1 LSVIQPHAQIAPAAA
16 APVRTTLP
24 APFTIDTEC
33 ASVLVLSRDRGLV
46 EVVKAAAGARYPIH
60 IVEEWPRVLE
70 SLRNDRANVV
80 LLDADLAGKRLGQWI
95 REIKRTTSRPVISV
109 AARRD
114 TAERLNL
121 VSDRSI
127 HRLLIKPAPL
137 GSTRLLLESAAN
149 RYLQLR
155 ELGLAAPR
163 PARRGTFEIPR
174 WPRWAIVAAI
184 VSLFAAAGVT
194 GGLMRS
200 RVPSPSEAGA
210 VAALGGAA
218 PIAATDAAADRGI
231 AAVTVAVTGAE
242 PAAGIP
248 PAGLRET
255 EAPAGGDD
263 TLAAHLRAAAAAAA
277 DGRIIEP
284 VGDSAIDRYAAILD
298 ADPGH
303 PEASRQLDLLLE
315 PLFADVESALL
326 EGSVEQAANAAAPIR
341 RVRPSSGRL
350 SFLEAQIAQQMAAA
364 ASNGSAAAGGDSAS
378 PEAEAS
384 ELQSLLTIARVRL
397 QRGQLSAPRGDSALD
412 YFGRA
417 AALEPDNPEV
427 QAVSAELGSALA
439 AAARLQLERG
449 DLERAGQLVDLAA
462 GLDLDGE
469 TRALLNLTL
478 ATARQRLAEQRQT
491 TLLASGIERLET
503 ARLTAPEG
511 DSALFYLSTLRS
523 ENPGYSGLEIVWN
536 RMLDSMEANVVREME
551 AQEWL
556 QAETWLGS
564 LITAEAEPAR
574 IEVLRDELEFRRRQ
588 ADFLATPAAPG
599 QLQAIETV
607 PIEYPA
613 VARNAG
619 IEGWVQLEYV
629 VDTDGV
635 PTNVSVVEA
644 EPAGWFEDAAIK
656 SIAQYRYTPYELDGK
671 LYARRAGARIN
682 FDLR

>member
-1 LSVIQPHAQIAPAAA
+1 
-16 APVRTTLP
+16 
-24 APFTIDTEC
+24 
-33 ASVLVLSRDRGLV
+33 
-46 EVVKAAAGARYPIH
+46 
-60 IVEEWPRVLE
+60 
-70 SLRNDRANVV
+70 
-80 LLDADLAGKRLGQWI
+80 
-95 REIKRTTSRPVISV
+95 
-109 AARRD
+109 
-114 TAERLNL
+114 
-121 VSDRSI
+121 
-127 HRLLIKPAPL
+127 
-137 GSTRLLLESAAN
+137 
-149 RYLQLR
+149 
-155 ELGLAAPR
+155 
-163 PARRGTFEIPR
+163 
-174 WPRWAIVAAI
+174 
-184 VSLFAAAGVT
+184 
-194 GGLMRS
+194 
-200 RVPSPSEAGA
+200 
-210 VAALGGAA
+210 
-218 PIAATDAAADRGI
+218 
-231 AAVTVAVTGAE
+231 
-242 PAAGIP
+242 
-248 PAGLRET
+248 
-255 EAPAGGDD
+255 
-263 TLAAHLRAAAAAAA
+263 
-277 DGRIIEP
+277 
-284 VGDSAIDRYAAILD
+284 
-298 ADPGH
+298 
-303 PEASRQLDLLLE
+303 
-315 PLFADVESALL
+315 
-326 EGSVEQAANAAAPIR
+326 
-341 RVRPSSGRL
+341 
-350 SFLEAQIAQQMAAA
+350 
-364 ASNGSAAAGGDSAS
+364 
-378 PEAEAS
+378 
-384 ELQSLLTIARVRL
+384 LTIARVRL

-491 TLLASGIERLET
+491 TLLANGIERLET
-503 ARLTAPEG
+503 ARLTTPEG

-536 RMLDSMEANVVREME
+536 RMLNSMEANVVREME